1 MTSTESLQTL
11 ARALRA
17 ARKARKVSIAML
29 AAEGDVSPRLISEFE
44 QGKRPHVSLDTILRL
59 LALMHVPV
67 TVAGTQLGD
76 ASRARADRAER
87 RRQTWGGFQST
98 VAAQV
103 DPAPPTSAVARLA
116 AVGRASRLAVALQR
130 ASRVDVSGPVQEGVA
145 RVEQGARPIK
155 GEAKG
160 AVKRSALR
168 GARQAAT
175 PTSARGAPNARG
187 SR

>member
-1 MTSTESLQTL
+1 MPSTESLQTL

-29 AAEGDVSPRLISEFE
+29 AAEGGVSPRLISEFE

-67 TVAGTQLGD
+67 TVAGTPLGD
-76 ASRARADRAER
+76 ITLARADRAER
-87 RRQTWGGFQST
+87 RRQTWSGFQST
-98 VAAQV
+98 VAAQD

-130 ASRVDVSGPVQEGVA
+130 ASRSA
-145 RVEQGARPIK
+145 T
-155 GEAKG
+155 KG
-160 AVKRSALR
+160 AKRK
-168 GARQAAT
+168 AT
-175 PTSARGAPNARG
+175 PTSARAATNARG